1 MEEKEKTNY
10 SQDEEIRRLKKE
22 VTHLKLVSAGLRGQ
36 MTVLRNAKSDC
47 DRKITFLETER
58 KYFVREIQRL
68 EGVDERLRTVEEKYK
83 ELLDAPWYRR
93 IFAR

>member
-10 SQDEEIRRLKKE
+10 SQDEEIRRLKNE

-36 MTVLRNAKSDC
+36 MTVLRNAKSNC
-47 DRKITFLETER
+47 EKKITCLETDRKYL
-58 KYFVREIQRL
+58 VREIQKL
-68 EGVDERLRTVEEKYK
+68 EDAVERLRTVKEKYE

>member
-1 MEEKEKTNY
+1 MEEKEKTNH

-36 MTVLRNAKSDC
+36 MTVLRNAKSNC
-47 DRKITFLETER
+47 EKKITCLEADKE
-58 KYFVREIQRL
+58 YLVREIQKL
-68 EGVDERLRTVEEKYK
+68 EDAVERLRTVKEKYE